1 MKNILIAGYPYIREN
16 YLNTFNFYP
25 EKEKI
30 FFLLPKVW
38 KIKNGQVVYN
48 APKRANIFTANA
60 YFYHSNYPL
69 IGGLLKGWMPG
80 FFTFLVRN
88 KKPKNIDLIVTL
100 TEPILLST
108 LYQSIISKL
117 FGAKH
122 LLFTWENI
130 SYDAKFSGL
139 NFFLKNIII
148 KLNLFFSDGII
159 CGNKKAVEIFKKYK
173 ESIVFLK
180 DCSKT
185 NSCFF
190 SLSML

>member
-30 FFLLPKVW
+30 FFLLPKVG

-100 TEPILLST
+100 TEPRL
-108 LYQSIISKL
+108 
-117 FGAKH
+117 
-122 LLFTWENI
+122 
-130 SYDAKFSGL
+130 
-139 NFFLKNIII
+139 LKNIPP
-148 KLNLFFSDGII
+148 NRSPTFLFP
-159 CGNKKAVEIFKKYK
+159 A
-173 ESIVFLK
+173 
-180 DCSKT
+180 
-185 NSCFF
+185 
-190 SLSML
+190 